1 MLNNPQL
8 ENSYYKVISVIESC
22 KTKEQLEGASKMVE
36 NFKELYG
43 KVGYPKALSYNLD
56 RELNKTFGINSG
68 TANGKCVSLTFK
80 TDL

>member
-1 MLNNPQL
+1 MPHNNPQL

-22 KTKEQLEGASKMVE
+22 KTKEQLEGAFKMVK

-56 RELNKTFGINSG
+56 RKLDKQ
-68 TANGKCVSLTFK
+68 LWQ
-80 TDL
+80 L